1 MGGGI
6 GDCVSIGVNT
16 VVRNPN
22 IPDNCVVYQDVCTGM
37 ITQRPNGKSVCYAL
51 RNYFKEDNL

>member
-1 MGGGI
+1 M
-6 GDCVSIGVNT
+6 
-16 VVRNPN
+16 VRNPN

-37 ITQRPNGKSVCYAL
+37 ITQRPNRKSVCYAL